1 MTKRFAW
8 DDLCKILRGDQ
19 RMARIQNGIETF
31 PKILTG
37 SVGARTLQTDDR
49 KICDSKYPNV
59 TWSRSGTCYHK
70 SVCRLSAC
78 DVRAP
83 YSAD

>member
-59 TWSRSGTCYHK
+59 TWSRSGKTWHMHIIYLFAQ
-70 SVCRLSAC
+70 STSDIAVI
-78 DVRAP
+78 
-83 YSAD
+83 